1 MLEVV
6 KKSINRYQITNAV
19 MFSKYGDVED
29 RAKALGDPLER
40 RGFSRC
46 FVCGHKFER
55 EEWVF
60 LAIIKNHKNMFIC
73 KDCHQKCMNEV
84 KP

>member
-6 KKSINRYQITNAV
+6 KRSIKRYQITNAAA
-19 MFSKYGDVED
+19 FSKYGDVED
-29 RAKALGDPLER
+29 RAKELGVPLER
-40 RGFSRC
+40 RGLSRC
-46 FVCGHKFER
+46 FACGHKFER

-60 LAIIKNHKNMFIC
+60 LAIIKNHKHMFIC
-73 KDCHQKCMNEV
+73 KDCDQKCMNEV